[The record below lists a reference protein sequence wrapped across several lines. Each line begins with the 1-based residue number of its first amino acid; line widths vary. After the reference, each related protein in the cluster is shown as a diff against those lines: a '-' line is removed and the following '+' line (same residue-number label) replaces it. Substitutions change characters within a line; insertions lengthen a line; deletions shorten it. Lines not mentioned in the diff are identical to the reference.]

1 MTLLSA
7 LVRNERGSSA
17 VEFAILTPAFFL
29 LLAGMMAYGIY
40 LGAAISLQQLAADSA
55 RTAIAGLSEA
65 ERNRLVRAYL
75 DHHARGYPLI
85 DRARLRSAIGDHP
98 DDPSQYSVQLRY
110 DASLLPIWNL
120 YPPLPLP
127 SQQMTA
133 GATIRQGGL

>member
-1 MTLLSA
+1 MSFLSA
-7 LVRNERGSSA
+7 LVRNERASSA

-29 LLAGMMAYGIY
+29 LLIGMMAYGIY
-40 LGAAISLQQLAADSA
+40 FGAAISLQQLAADSA
-55 RTAIAGLSEA
+55 RIAIAGLSEA

-75 DHHARGYPLI
+75 DNHARGYPLI
-85 DRARLRSAIGDHP
+85 DRARLGSTIGDHP
-98 DDPSQYSVQLRY
+98 GDPSRYSVQLRY